1 MDGFAVRLAD
11 LAGASRDRPARLRVA
26 GEVAAGTVYEGEVT
40 SGTAVRIMTG
50 APIPAGAEAVIEV
63 EATEAHGDEVLV
75 FSTVEPERSF
85 RRAGTDLARGA
96 TALAAGSHLGPSQLA
111 LLAALGVTR
120 PECHRRPRVAVV
132 VTGDELVDAAT
143 EPGPGQLVDVVSPS
157 LGAAIA
163 SLGAEAVIGPRVP
176 DRADAIRDALSRA
189 AAAADLVISTGG
201 VSMGERDLVRPVV
214 EEIGELDFWR
224 VAMRP
229 GKPLAVGRVRGT
241 PFIGL
246 PGNPVTALVGFEV
259 FVVPTILSMSNRP
272 DWARPIREAT
282 LTMPLKTPM
291 GLRTFARAV
300 ASGEGTGIVA
310 EPLPGQAS
318 YQLGSLARA
327 NALLDIPEETGELGT
342 GALVRAIM
350 VEQAPGPAAGR

>member
-1 MDGFAVRLAD
+1 
-11 LAGASRDRPARLRVA
+11 
-26 GEVAAGTVYEGEVT
+26 
-40 SGTAVRIMTG
+40 MTG

-63 EATEAHGDEVLV
+63 EKTEVEGDTVVV
-75 FSTVEPERSF
+75 FSAVEPGRSF
-85 RRAGTDLARGA
+85 R
-96 TALAAGSHLGPSQLA
+96 LAASDIPDGGAALPNGVYLGPSQLA

-120 PECHRRPRVAVV
+120 PECYRRPRVAVV

-143 EPGPGQLVDVVSPS
+143 DPGPGQVVDVATPS

-163 SLGAEAVIGPRVP
+163 GVGAQPVMGSVVR
-176 DRADAIRDALSRA
+176 DRSDAIRDALSH
-189 AAAADLVISTGG
+189 AADASDLVVSTGG
-201 VSMGERDLVRPVV
+201 VSMGARDLVRPVV

-259 FVVPTILSMSNRP
+259 FVLPTIMSMSNRHG
-272 DWARPIREAT
+272 WARPVRQAV
-282 LTMPLKTPM
+282 LTKPLKTPV

-300 ASGEGTGIVA
+300 AGEGPTGLVA

-327 NALLDIPEETGELGT
+327 NALLDIPEEIGDLER
-342 GALVRAIM
+342 GATVSAIM
-350 VEQAPGPAAGR
+350 VDQPPGPMVGR